1 MTKALKIID
10 IIKIM
15 MIQDKIKIQKYYKF
29 YMRKENKIMEMEQS
43 EINKTALYLFNSI
56 KI

>member
-1 MTKALKIID
+1 MKALKIID